1 MPRPSLVSATR
12 AVAERDRD
20 LARLIEQAGPMR
32 LPRPRNPDR
41 FVELAESICYQQLA
55 GRAAAAIWGRVSA
68 LFPDGM
74 TPESVAAM
82 PDERLRVAG
91 LSGAKLASIKDLAA
105 KVLDGTVPLDRIAR
119 LPDAAVIERLSVV
132 RGIGT
137 WTAEM
142 FLIFTLRRLDVWPVD
157 DYGVRAGWALM
168 KGRPEPPKPR
178 DLEPEG
184 ERFRPYRTAV
194 AWYCWRAVHLARG
207 QP

>member
-1 MPRPSLVSATR
+1 MTRPSLVSATR

-32 LPRPRNPDR
+32 LPPPRNPDR

-55 GRAAAAIWGRVSA
+55 GRAAAAIWGRVVT
-68 LFPDGM
+68 LFPGGI

-82 PDERLRVAG
+82 PDERLRAAG

-119 LPDAAVIERLSVV
+119 LTDAAVIERLSVV
-132 RGIGT
+132 RGIGN

-157 DYGVRAGWALM
+157 DYGVRAGWALI
-168 KGRPEPPKPR
+168 KTRTEPPRPR

-184 ERFRPYRTAV
+184 DPFRPYRTVV
-194 AWYCWRAVHLARG
+194 AWYCWRAVHLSRG